1 MLRCSISRA
10 GRAECPI
17 RHSARQK
24 TELELELGQEFTLA
38 EPSQAQHSIPVTSSS
53 RARAYEHSP
62 RAELGQLLLAQARL
76 VYMPRYMILSF
87 WEIKVFM
94 TIELLMVMSLVIES
108 WLMTIWSLKSFH
120 HH

>member
-53 RARAYEHSP
+53 RTRAYEHSP
-62 RAELGQLLLAQARL
+62 QAELGQPLLAQARL
-76 VYMPRYMILSF
+76 VYMPSEAAKEFLKRWLTRIEKSSF
-87 WEIKVFM
+87 
-94 TIELLMVMSLVIES
+94 
-108 WLMTIWSLKSFH
+108 
-120 HH
+120 